1 MTLDEAIELLEDNGY
16 ILEEDFGIGVGA
28 PCGLDQGIPHG
39 GDCIGVMPVRMGG
52 CARRM
57 MPPPPPPPRYSP
69 LFAAHMPGYWLR
81 QIKKKKKKRKK
92 KK

>member
-39 GDCIGVMPVRMGG
+39 GDCIGVMPVRMSG
-52 CARRM
+52 CARRL
-57 MPPPPPPPRYSP
+57 PPPWPTRFSP
-69 LFAAHMPGYWLR
+69 INAVHMPAYWLR
-81 QIKKKKKKRKK
+81 QAKKKRKK
-92 KK
+92 KKRKK